1 MSEWDFLWGLE
12 GDELMDAMAS
22 GGTEADWEYIEE
34 QEKKRRQNQR
44 RKNQWEE
51 LKSLRDTKAITK
63 EEFKR
68 RKVEIFS

>member
-34 QEKKRRQNQR
+34 QEKKRR
-44 RKNQWEE
+44 KNQWEE